1 MPGNFDPSAL
11 EGEIPENMDPSA
23 VTGESS
29 AESAEGESAGTTEG
43 FYPFSIGGGKSF
55 GGSMMD
61 GGMGSDD
68 VKLQYIDDDPDSYSN
83 IFNNAKTDITEADQ
97 TRLIESLKT
106 LSSGSAIE
114 SVVDV
119 EEVLR
124 YFVVHNF
131 VCNGDSYTG
140 SMIHNYY
147 LYEKDG
153 QLSMIP
159 WDYNL
164 AFGTFQ
170 SSDAT
175 DTVNSSIDS
184 SVSGGSTEGRP
195 MVDWI
200 FSVETYTELYHQYF
214 AEFLESVNIEEIIDN
229 AAELIVP
236 YVEKDPTKFY
246 T

>member
-43 FYPFSIGGGKSF
+43 FYPFSIGGGKNF
-55 GGSMMD
+55 GGSMMN

-153 QLSMIP
+153 Q
-159 WDYNL
+159 
-164 AFGTFQ
+164 
-170 SSDAT
+170 
-175 DTVNSSIDS
+175 
-184 SVSGGSTEGRP
+184 
-195 MVDWI
+195 
-200 FSVETYTELYHQYF
+200 YF

-229 AAELIVP
+229 AAELIAP